1 MSESMSQGQVK
12 TLLNRGY
19 VPKQLRRYFV
29 FEITLELPHPGN
41 ACNPNTRSHWAVKA
55 KAVKAMREAAASIA
69 AYELRKL
76 NSRPPM
82 WQRAEVQATFYR
94 PGKRA
99 RQMDSDN
106 CISSLKGCLDGL
118 QDAGI
123 VANDSGLTHL
133 PPIQVT
139 GDAAD
144 ERKLVLVIR
153 AVV

>member
-1 MSESMSQGQVK
+1 MSERMSQDQVK
-12 TLLNRGY
+12 TLLHGGH
-19 VPKQLRRYFV
+19 VPKQKARRV
-29 FEITLELPHPGN
+29 ATELVLELPHPGN

-55 KAVKAMREAAASIA
+55 KAMKAMRLASQSMA

-76 NSRPPM
+76 NAPPPL
-82 WQRAEVQATFYR
+82 WLRAEVQATFHR

-99 RQMDSDN
+99 KRADADN

-133 PPIQVT
+133 PPIQVI
-139 GDAAD
+139 GDAAT

-153 AVV
+153 PA